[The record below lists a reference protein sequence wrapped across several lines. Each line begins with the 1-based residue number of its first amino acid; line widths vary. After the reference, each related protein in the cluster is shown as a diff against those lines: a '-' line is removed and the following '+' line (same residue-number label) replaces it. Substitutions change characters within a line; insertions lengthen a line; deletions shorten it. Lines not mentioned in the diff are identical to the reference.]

1 MGNIEKELIY
11 REYVMR
17 EELDYHAPFNPERE
31 FYEFVKSG
39 DMKKVEKSLKEDF
52 CAKKGLGKLSE
63 NRVQSFKYHFA
74 ITAALLSRHCI
85 DGGMEHE
92 RAYTL
97 SDLYIA
103 GVDKCTTLK
112 QISDLHRTM
121 VMDYTKRMRDIR
133 TAKVYSKHVVRTI
146 QYIYDHL
153 HERIY
158 LSDLADV
165 AGVNENYLSR
175 LFKKEV
181 GMAIGEYISRKKI
194 ETAQNMLEYSE
205 YTPLEIANI
214 LAFSSQS
221 YFVNV
226 FKRYTGETPG
236 KYQNTKQGQ

>member
-1 MGNIEKELIY
+1 
-11 REYVMR
+11 
-17 EELDYHAPFNPERE
+17 
-31 FYEFVKSG
+31 
-39 DMKKVEKSLKEDF
+39 
-52 CAKKGLGKLSE
+52 
-63 NRVQSFKYHFA
+63 
-74 ITAALLSRHCI
+74 
-85 DGGMEHE
+85 
-92 RAYTL
+92 
-97 SDLYIA
+97 
-103 GVDKCTTLK
+103 
-112 QISDLHRTM
+112 
-121 VMDYTKRMRDIR
+121 
-133 TAKVYSKHVVRTI
+133 VVRTI